1 MEGHRVL
8 HTAAPGSVGP
18 ERGDPDARVPGVGR
32 REGVGFPLARHL
44 HTNAG
49 GPARRVHDGPS
60 RERHEHGPKPSR
72 SYRSGE
78 PAGGGLVRAGCAVRR
93 RDPAETFHYDC
104 GGYTFAV
111 AFHGDTAAVE
121 LPTGQVLQLPLAIS
135 ASGARYSDG
144 RATYWEHQGTARL
157 ELPDTVFEGC
167 RPVATRR

>member
-1 MEGHRVL
+1 MRSYL
-8 HTAAPGSVGP
+8 RWA
-18 ERGDPDARVPGVGR
+18 
-32 REGVGFPLARHL
+32 L
-44 HTNAG
+44 AG
-49 GPARRVHDGPS
+49 GVLVWSSCSARG
-60 RERHEHGPKPSR
+60 
-72 SYRSGE
+72 
-78 PAGGGLVRAGCAVRR
+78 

-111 AFHGDTAAVE
+111 EFHGDTAAVE